1 MVNNGSNHVEYL
13 LSLCQ
18 PLNSSVEGCPQ
29 NTSVCQIS
37 GNHGTSIGK
46 YFSSFENILTEDAT
60 KRELT
65 LVLEGYDDCQS
76 GSNMQKMKTL
86 IIFKC
91 GKTLVSIWFIF
102 ITEIPCFFKFT

>member
-29 NTSVCQIS
+29 NTSICQIS
-37 GNHGTSIGK
+37 GNHGTSIGM
-46 YFSSFENILTEDAT
+46 YFPSFENILTEDTT

-65 LVLEGYDDCQS
+65 LMLEGYDDCQS
-76 GSNMQKMKTL
+76 GNKMQKMKTL

-91 GKTLVSIWFIF
+91 GKTLVSLLLVFS
-102 ITEIPCFFKFT
+102 TEHN